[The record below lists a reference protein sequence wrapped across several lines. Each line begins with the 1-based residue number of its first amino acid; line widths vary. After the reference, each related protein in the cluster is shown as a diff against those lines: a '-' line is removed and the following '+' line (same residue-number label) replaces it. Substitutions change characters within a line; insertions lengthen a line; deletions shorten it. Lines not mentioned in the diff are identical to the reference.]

1 MAFLSWTNEVST
13 IDTLIGDAS
22 ASEPST
28 SQARPPASTADQGP
42 TRKRRQQ
49 ASPIDKV
56 VELLERQENR
66 AKKQAKKEYKLSKKT
81 VRLHEETNAIQR
93 ELVGILHQYI
103 AGQQERRY
111 VRMLRQVRAA
121 TALTAT

>member
-1 MAFLSWTNEVST
+1 MSH
-13 IDTLIGDAS
+13 
-22 ASEPST
+22 
-28 SQARPPASTADQGP
+28 QRARLDPLLPQLTKAPHEKG
-42 TRKRRQQ
+42 RQQ

-93 ELVGILHQYI
+93 ELVGILRQYI
-103 AGQQERRY
+103 TGQQERRY